1 MLGKVLKYDLK
12 ALCRYLIPL
21 YAVLFGL
28 GIMIRLLGFF
38 DNVSIIAII
47 CGLMIVALVVLSC
60 LSFVLN
66 GIFSVKYYLENLF
79 KDEGY
84 LTHTLP
90 VKKGTLLFSK
100 VLASLVTFSMTTLVL
115 IISLIVA
122 FYQKGLF
129 VEVVKVLN
137 LSIYGMT
144 VYEFLL
150 FMIVYGV
157 IGYVATILM
166 VYAAIA
172 IGYSRSSNKLVSS
185 VVWGLIFYFVMEF
198 LYLGLLGIIMII
210 NPTFI
215 SNLDNSVFMMK
226 DLIIFFSIFMVFTA
240 LIGGVYYYISYRFM
254 DKKLNLE

>member
-100 VLASLVTFSMTTLVL
+100 VLASLVTFSMTALVL

-129 VEVVKVLN
+129 VDVVKVLN
-137 LSIYGMT
+137 LSIYGMS

-226 DLIIFFSIFMVFTA
+226 DLIAFFSIFMVFTA

>member
-100 VLASLVTFSMTTLVL
+100 VLASLVTFSMTALVL

-129 VEVVKVLN
+129 VDVVKVLN
-137 LSIYGMT
+137 LSIYGMS

-150 FMIVYGV
+150 FMIVYGI

-166 VYAAIA
+166 VYAAVA

-226 DLIIFFSIFMVFTA
+226 DLITFFSIFMVFTA

>member
-100 VLASLVTFSMTTLVL
+100 VLASLVTFSMTALVL

-129 VEVVKVLN
+129 VDVVKVLN
-137 LSIYGMT
+137 LSIYGMS

-166 VYAAIA
+166 VYAAVA

-226 DLIIFFSIFMVFTA
+226 DLITFFSIFMVFTA

>member
-47 CGLMIVALVVLSC
+47 CGLMMVALVVLSC

-100 VLASLVTFSMTTLVL
+100 VLASLVTFSMTALVL

-129 VEVVKVLN
+129 VDVVKVLN
-137 LSIYGMT
+137 LSIYGMS

-150 FMIVYGV
+150 FMIVYGI

-226 DLIIFFSIFMVFTA
+226 DLITFFSIFMVFTA

>member
-100 VLASLVTFSMTTLVL
+100 VLASLVTFSMTALVL

-129 VEVVKVLN
+129 VDVVKVLN

-226 DLIIFFSIFMVFTA
+226 DLITFFSIFMVFTA

>member
-21 YAVLFGL
+21 YAVLLGL

-66 GIFSVKYYLENLF
+66 GIFSVKHYLENLF

-90 VKKGTLLFSK
+90 IKKGTLLFSK
-100 VLASLVTFSMTTLVL
+100 VLASLVTFCVTALILVVSL
-115 IISLIVA
+115 IIA

-129 VEVVKVLN
+129 GDVIKGLN

-150 FMIVYGV
+150 FMIVYGI
-157 IGYVATILM
+157 IGYIATILM

-172 IGYSRSSNKLVSS
+172 IGYSRSSNKLVNS
-185 VVWGLIFYFVMEF
+185 VVCGLIFYFVMEF

-210 NPTFI
+210 NPSFM
-215 SNLDNSVFMMK
+215 SNLDNGTFMMK
-226 DLIIFFSIFMVFTA
+226 DLISFFSIFMVFTA

>member
-100 VLASLVTFSMTTLVL
+100 VLASLVTFSMTALVL

-137 LSIYGMT
+137 LSIYGMS

-226 DLIIFFSIFMVFTA
+226 DLIAFFSIFMVFTA

>member
-100 VLASLVTFSMTTLVL
+100 VLASLVTFSMTALVL

-226 DLIIFFSIFMVFTA
+226 DLITFFSIFMVFTA

>member
-100 VLASLVTFSMTTLVL
+100 VLASLVTFSMTALVL

-129 VEVVKVLN
+129 VDVVKVLN

-150 FMIVYGV
+150 FMIVYGI

-226 DLIIFFSIFMVFTA
+226 DLISFFSIFMVFTA

>member
-100 VLASLVTFSMTTLVL
+100 VLASLVTFSMTALVL

-129 VEVVKVLN
+129 VDVVKVLN
-137 LSIYGMT
+137 LSIYGMS

-150 FMIVYGV
+150 FMIVYGI

-166 VYAAIA
+166 VYATIA

-226 DLIIFFSIFMVFTA
+226 DLITFFSIFMVFTA

>member
-129 VEVVKVLN
+129 VDVVKVLN
-137 LSIYGMT
+137 LSIYGMS

>member
-100 VLASLVTFSMTTLVL
+100 VLASLVTFSMTALVL

-129 VEVVKVLN
+129 VDVVKVLN
-137 LSIYGMT
+137 LSIYGMS

-226 DLIIFFSIFMVFTA
+226 DLITFFSIFMVFTA

>member
-100 VLASLVTFSMTTLVL
+100 VLASLVTFSMTALVL

-129 VEVVKVLN
+129 VDVVKVLN

-226 DLIIFFSIFMVFTA
+226 DLITFFSIFMVFTA
-240 LIGGVYYYISYRFM
+240 LIGGIYYYISYRFM

>member
-100 VLASLVTFSMTTLVL
+100 VLASLVTFSMTALVL

-137 LSIYGMT
+137 LSIYGMS

-226 DLIIFFSIFMVFTA
+226 DLITFFSIFMVFTA

>member
-100 VLASLVTFSMTTLVL
+100 VLASLVTFSMTALVL

-137 LSIYGMT
+137 LSIYGMS

-150 FMIVYGV
+150 FMIVYGI

-226 DLIIFFSIFMVFTA
+226 DLITFFSIFMVFTA

>member
-84 LTHTLP
+84 LTHTFP

-100 VLASLVTFSMTTLVL
+100 VLASLVTFSMTALVL

-129 VEVVKVLN
+129 VDVVKVLN

-150 FMIVYGV
+150 FMIVYGI

>member
-100 VLASLVTFSMTTLVL
+100 VLASLVTFSMTALVL

-137 LSIYGMT
+137 LSIYGMS

-157 IGYVATILM
+157 IGYIVTILM

-226 DLIIFFSIFMVFTA
+226 DLITFFSIFMVFTA

>member
-100 VLASLVTFSMTTLVL
+100 VLASLVTFSMTALVL

-129 VEVVKVLN
+129 VDVVKVLN

-150 FMIVYGV
+150 FMIVYGI

-166 VYAAIA
+166 VYAAVA

-226 DLIIFFSIFMVFTA
+226 DLITFFSIFMVFTA
-240 LIGGVYYYISYRFM
+240 LIGGDYYYISYRFM

>member
-1 MLGKVLKYDLK
+1 MLKKLLKYDLEWCYK
-12 ALCRYLIPL
+12 PLVVFYILALFFSLTVRIVESFEQSLI
-21 YAVLFGL
+21 VLIIDKICC
-28 GIMIRLLGFF
+28 GI
-38 DNVSIIAII
+38 VIA
-47 CGLMIVALVVLSC
+47 MIVNILINCFMRNWVR
-60 LSFVLN
+60 FVKN
-66 GIFSVKYYLENLF
+66 IY
-79 KDEGY
+79 KDEAY

-100 VLASLVTFSMTTLVL
+100 VLASLVTFSMTALVL

-137 LSIYGMT
+137 LSIYGMS

-157 IGYVATILM
+157 IGYIVTILM
-166 VYAAIA
+166 VYAAIS